1 MLTSPVGMACNQC
14 MRIFLGLGILGMI
27 CVGGCATGLQNHS
40 SDPSASTSVP
50 IAASSFTATDR
61 AWIEITMAMD
71 EQLVP
76 MLDLVDSHTGS
87 AAVRDLREKADAST
101 RSELSELR
109 RLHDQAGLPA
119 ENPHQGM
126 EMPGMV
132 SANQVAHAGA
142 LREADFDDYFKKCL
156 REHLA
161 QTGRLA
167 LGEKSSGKEP
177 QTVSLAS
184 RVLQEQDHLSALVK

>member
-1 MLTSPVGMACNQC
+1 
-14 MRIFLGLGILGMI
+14 MRIFLGLGIIGMI
-27 CVGGCATGLQNHS
+27 CVGGCATSNPS
-40 SDPSASTSVP
+40 TSPSASTAVSL
-50 IAASSFTATDR
+50 FTATDR
-61 AWIEITMAMD
+61 AWIEINIAMD

-76 MLDLVDSHTGS
+76 MLNLVDGHTGS
-87 AAVRDLREKADAST
+87 AAVRDLGKKADAST
-101 RSELSELR
+101 KSALLDLR

-119 ENPHQGM
+119 ENPHKGM

-132 SANQVAHAGA
+132 TSSQITHAGA
-142 LREADFDDYFKKCL
+142 LREADFDNYFKKCL
-156 REHLA
+156 RDHLD

-184 RVLQEQDHLSALVK
+184 QVLQEQDHLSALVH

>member
-1 MLTSPVGMACNQC
+1 
-14 MRIFLGLGILGMI
+14 MRILLGLSIMGMI
-27 CVGGCATGLQNHS
+27 FAGGCDTGLHS
-40 SDPSASTSVP
+40 HSNNPSTSTSTP
-50 IAASSFTATDR
+50 AAASSFTATDR
-61 AWIEITMAMD
+61 AWIEITIAMN

-76 MLDLVDSHTGS
+76 MLDLVESHTGS
-87 AAVRDLREKADAST
+87 ATIRDLGKKADAST
-101 RSELSELR
+101 KSELSELR
-109 RLHDQAGLPA
+109 QLHDQAALPA
-119 ENPHQGM
+119 ENPHKGM

-132 SANQVAHAGA
+132 SSSQITHAGA

-156 REHLA
+156 RDHLD

-184 RVLQEQDHLSALVK
+184 RVLQEHDHLSALTK

>member
-1 MLTSPVGMACNQC
+1 
-14 MRIFLGLGILGMI
+14 MRILLGLSIMGMI
-27 CVGGCATGLQNHS
+27 CVGGCATGLHS
-40 SDPSASTSVP
+40 HSGNPSTP
-50 IAASSFTATDR
+50 TGASSFTATDR
-61 AWIEITMAMD
+61 AWIEINIAMD

-76 MLDLVDSHTGS
+76 LLDLVDSHAGS
-87 AAVRDLREKADAST
+87 AAVRDLGEKADAST
-101 RSELSELR
+101 KSELSELR

-119 ENPHQGM
+119 ENPHKGM

-132 SANQVAHAGA
+132 SANQIAHAGA
-142 LREADFDDYFKKCL
+142 LREADFDSYFKKCL
-156 REHLA
+156 RDHLD

-184 RVLQEQDHLSALVK
+184 QVLQEQGFLSALVE